1 MTLIKTIP
9 TGYHLI
15 SLGDQVLFQ
24 STVNSHQSLAMNKT
38 VLMNAI
44 ANLGAPQP
52 GLAHER
58 MTAPAQPSVDE
69 RQGLATIVIEPVM
82 QRHDDSESIRVGNDS
97 HDTEYL
103 LQDVQDTLGSLTGM
117 ANRLAEQ
124 KKDVLK
130 QLQALER
137 RDLALQEKERQW
149 SDKEQDVQ
157 QRHNQLLHE
166 REQLAKA
173 SETSAQMISEH
184 RTAVQQLAEGLEARE
199 RESVRLA
206 DVLQQE
212 NSRAEA
218 LSALLDTRLAQLQQ
232 RERQLQRKVLALH
245 EDLKQLRKAKD
256 RFGGIVK
263 RFNLNVK
270 LGSDPLTN
278 TVKHQEEG
286 T

>member
-9 TGYHLI
+9 TAYHLI

-24 STVNSHQSLAMNKT
+24 SAVHSHQSLAMNKT

-44 ANLGAPQP
+44 ASLAASQSGLGKDPVPAP
-52 GLAHER
+52 
-58 MTAPAQPSVDE
+58 
-69 RQGLATIVIEPVM
+69 
-82 QRHDDSESIRVGNDS
+82 
-97 HDTEYL
+97 
-103 LQDVQDTLGSLTGM
+103 VQTGM
-117 ANRLAEQ
+117 ANGLAEQ
-124 KKDVLK
+124 KQDALK
-130 QLQALER
+130 QQQALEE
-137 RDLALQEKERQW
+137 RDLALQEIQRQW
-149 SDKEQDVQ
+149 SDKEQDLQ
-157 QRHNQLLHE
+157 QRHEQLLHE
-166 REQLAKA
+166 REQLAHA
-173 SETSAQMISEH
+173 SEKSAQMISEH
-184 RTAVQQLAEGLEARE
+184 HAALQQLAEGLEARE

-232 RERQLQRKVLALH
+232 RERQLQRRVLALH

-256 RFGGIVK
+256 RFSGIVK